1 MKKLLFIAAIFSSTT
16 LLAQQNAVKIN
27 ILSPI
32 FRTINLSF
40 EHALSES
47 GSLQLGFYYTGAS
60 VSDLKYSGFGITPEY
75 RIYLSET
82 PAIEGVYLA
91 PFLRYQSVSLEVENS
106 GSEADF
112 SAFGG
117 GLVIGKQ
124 WVFKERITLD
134 IFIGPSYSS
143 GSVDV

>member
-1 MKKLLFIAAIFSSTT
+1 
-16 LLAQQNAVKIN
+16 
-27 ILSPI
+27 
-32 FRTINLSF
+32 
-40 EHALSES
+40 
-47 GSLQLGFYYTGAS
+47 YYTGAS

-82 PAIEGVYLA
+82 PAMEGVYLA

-124 WVFKERITLD
+124 WVFKERISLD
-134 IFIGPSYSS
+134 IFIGPSSSS
-143 GSVDV
+143 GSVDVKSGSEEEFDLSGAFDGFGLRTGITLAIAF